1 MAFENGTSQI
11 IKLLPTRL
19 ALVSLSITVAVMM
32 PAFLDVR
39 RIAVRAVNPIW
50 PAQVAHHFI
59 TLRIVYQLLDT
70 YHARILP
77 HRFLPHLLETR

>member
-1 MAFENGTSQI
+1 MSLENGIAQI

-19 ALVSLSITVAVMM
+19 AHVPLSITVAVRM

-39 RIAVRAVNPIW
+39 CIAVRAVNPIR
-50 PAQVAHHFI
+50 PAQGAHYFI
-59 TLRIVYQLLDT
+59 ALRIINQLLDT

-77 HRFLPHLLETR
+77 HRSLPHLLETR